1 MEDLKRMSGD
11 YVKTTYENG
20 VMLITIDRQDKL
32 NALNSE
38 VLKQLQSAFDD
49 ARQDDNVRC
58 VVITG
63 AGEKAFVAGADIAEI
78 RSLDSTGVA
87 DILNTGHTLM
97 NSIEQLGKPVIA
109 AVNGYA
115 LGGGCELALACH
127 LRIAANS
134 ALLGLPEVQ
143 LGLMPGYGGSQRLS
157 RLTGNGRAL
166 EMMLTGKPVS
176 AEQAR
181 DYGIVNQVT
190 EPGELM
196 AVTLKLA
203 SRLAAS
209 APCAMRSIMDAVQK
223 GTDTSLQNGL
233 DIEAALFAGLFD
245 TEDMRE
251 GTAAFLEKRKP
262 EFKGR

>member
-1 MEDLKRMSGD
+1 
-11 YVKTTYENG
+11 
-20 VMLITIDRQDKL
+20 
-32 NALNSE
+32 
-38 VLKQLQSAFDD
+38 
-49 ARQDDNVRC
+49 
-58 VVITG
+58 
-63 AGEKAFVAGADIAEI
+63 
-78 RSLDSTGVA
+78 
-87 DILNTGHTLM
+87 
-97 NSIEQLGKPVIA
+97 
-109 AVNGYA
+109 
-115 LGGGCELALACH
+115 
-127 LRIAANS
+127 
-134 ALLGLPEVQ
+134 
-143 LGLMPGYGGSQRLS
+143 MPGYGGSQRLS

-181 DYGIVNQVT
+181 EYGMVNQVT

-223 GTDTSLQNGL
+223 GTDTSLEKGL
-233 DIEAALFAGLFD
+233 DIEAALFEGLFD